1 MNNQTK
7 NRTQQNSQQKRNAG
21 PFGHQLGLIFNGAKK
36 VSVWC
41 SMSARQ
47 EFRTFFEPP
56 DLVP

>member
-21 PFGHQLGLIFNGAKK
+21 PFGHQFGLIFNGVKE

-41 SMSARQ
+41 
-47 EFRTFFEPP
+47 
-56 DLVP
+56 